1 MSRFELRAAFSL
13 SSIFA
18 LRMLGM
24 FMILP
29 VFALY
34 AAGNLQGSTPA
45 LVGLAIGAYGI
56 TQALLQIPAGLL
68 SDRIGRKPV
77 MIGGLLL
84 FALGSAI
91 AAEAQTIHLVI
102 LGRALQGSGAIAAAI
117 MALTADLT
125 REEHRI
131 KAMAMIGM
139 SIGLSFAVAMVAGP
153 VINKWI
159 GVPGIFWITAVL
171 AVVGIG
177 IVVFV
182 VPSPTVSRMH
192 REAEAVPAQFGRVL
206 RDGGLLRLDLGIL
219 VLHMILTAT
228 FVVMP
233 LELRDEVGF
242 AASRHWEIYLPVML
256 CSVLA
261 MVPFIILAERKGR
274 VKPVMLGAIAL
285 LCLAELGLYGL
296 PVSVVDVALLL
307 FLFFTAFNLLE
318 AMLPSLISRVAPL
331 DCRGTA
337 MGVYSSSQF
346 LGAFLGGTLGGLVH
360 GHFGLHGVFLFTAL
374 GALLWLLVAAS
385 MKPPRLLSS
394 YIHKVMVN
402 DPADA
407 ERLSRELSGIAGVAE
422 AVVIADEGVAYLR
435 VDKRVF
441 DETTLP

>member
-360 GHFGLHGVFLFTAL
+360 GRFGLHGVFLFTAL

-441 DETTLP
+441 DETALP